1 MAEPFLDTNIF
12 LRHLLADHSDQ
23 SPRATAFLARV
34 ERGEVRVH
42 TAQLVVFET
51 VFTLERTYK
60 RAKADIAAVLL
71 SLIELPGVLLPGKR
85 LFRAAFD
92 LYVRHNLPFADA
104 YFAAWMHHKGV
115 TEIVTFDRDFDR
127 VPGIIRREP

>member
-1 MAEPFLDTNIF
+1 MSEPFLDTNIF
-12 LRHLLADHSDQ
+12 LRHLLADHPDQ

-60 RAKADIAAVLL
+60 RAKADIAAALL
-71 SLIELPGVLLPGKR
+71 PLIELPGIFLPGKR

-92 LYVRHNLPFADA
+92 LYVHHNLPFADA
-104 YFAAWMHHKGV
+104 YFAAWMRHKGV
-115 TEIVTFDRDFDR
+115 SEIVTFDRDFDR
-127 VPGIIRREP
+127 IPGIIRREP

>member
-1 MAEPFLDTNIF
+1 MAQPFLDINIL
-12 LRHLLADHSDQ
+12 LRHLLADHPDQ
-23 SPRATAFLARV
+23 SPRATAFLEHV
-34 ERGEVRVH
+34 ERGEMRVH
-42 TAQLVVFET
+42 TAELVVFET

-71 SLIELPGVLLPGKR
+71 PLIELPGVLLPGKR

-104 YFAAWMHHKGV
+104 YFAAWMQHKGLS
-115 TEIVTFDRDFDR
+115 EIVCFDRDFDR
-127 VPGIIRREP
+127 VPGITRREP